1 MALRVIWQYIDR
13 SVTKKLLYGTKRG
26 PYNIF
31 GGRTGPYTA
40 IWPEVTWTICY
51 IILFELVSLIIFC
64 FFWDTIDHT
73 KHKGAWI
80 AEWSS
85 SSTCTDHCN
94 LLPMENEFAP
104 ALYSYKIGCARL
116 VIKYSYK
123 VGSTLLLYPPIQ
135 LRLVVTI

>member
-1 MALRVIWQYIDR
+1 MIVVNSL
-13 SVTKKLLYGTKRG
+13 KLGLFKELYLANSSWHWGSYG
-26 PYNIF
+26 SI
-31 GGRTGPYTA
+31 RTGPYTA

-51 IILFELVSLIIFC
+51 IILFQLISLIIFC
-64 FFWDTIDHT
+64 FFWDTIYHT
-73 KHKGAWI
+73 KHTGAWI

-104 ALYSYKIGCARL
+104 ALYSYTIGCARL